1 MTTIY
6 TYSEARQNLSTV
18 LDEAE
23 QKGEA
28 IIVRRN
34 GVEFIVKPIKQRRS
48 PLDVPCIKAN
58 ITVSEIV
65 NIVRE
70 GRMRGDTSNEENN
83 EMSPNPGA

>member
-6 TYSEARQNLSTV
+6 TYSEARQNLSSV

-34 GVEFIVKPIKQRRS
+34 GK
-48 PLDVPCIKAN
+48 L
-58 ITVSEIV
+58 
-65 NIVRE
+65 
-70 GRMRGDTSNEENN
+70 
-83 EMSPNPGA
+83 

>member
-6 TYSEARQNLSTV
+6 TYSEARQNLSSV

-34 GVEFIVKPIKQRRS
+34 GFEFIVKHIKHRRS
-48 PLDVPCIKAN
+48 PLDVPCINAN

-83 EMSPNPGA
+83 EMGPHPGT